1 MWVFKPDHRQ
11 LQSLYLAG
19 LVGNAA
25 LSILGLVYNQCI
37 NVSERSFSQ
46 GLKPFWPARLLCTLA
61 ILAQAPFSQGDLV
74 EASLLEK
81 DREDTFIPLS
91 DQAP

>member
-1 MWVFKPDHRQ
+1 MWVSRPDHRQ

-19 LVGNAA
+19 LVGNAV
-25 LSILGLVYNQCI
+25 LSILGLVYSQCI
-37 NVSERSFSQ
+37 SIPERSFSQ
-46 GLKPFWPARLLCTLA
+46 GLKPFWPARLLCILA
-61 ILAQAPFSQGDLV
+61 ILAQALFSHGDLA

-81 DREDTFIPLS
+81 DPEDTFLPLS